1 MMDIS
6 ELIEK
11 LVSWS
16 NVARCVLAIATF
28 SYFTCW
34 FLRDVTETFYNMML
48 DPPDWLFH
56 LWRRLDYIV
65 MGPKGT
71 YTPTL
76 STWHR
81 AVIASIV
88 LMFFPHQFSPVGLDQ
103 PFTEVGLGQPMN
115 DIDTDDIDGQDRE
128 DI

>member
-1 MMDIS
+1 MDIS

-16 NVARCVLAIATF
+16 NVARYVLAIATF
-28 SYFTCW
+28 SYLTCW
-34 FLRDVTETFYNMML
+34 FLRDVTETFYDMML

-56 LWRRLDYIV
+56 LWWCLDYIV
-65 MGPKGT
+65 MGPRGT
-71 YTPTL
+71 YTPAL

-81 AVIASIV
+81 ALVASIV
-88 LMFFPHQFSPVGLDQ
+88 LMFFPHQF
-103 PFTEVGLGQPMN
+103 TEVGLGQPMN
-115 DIDTDDIDGQDRE
+115 GIDTDDSDGPDLE